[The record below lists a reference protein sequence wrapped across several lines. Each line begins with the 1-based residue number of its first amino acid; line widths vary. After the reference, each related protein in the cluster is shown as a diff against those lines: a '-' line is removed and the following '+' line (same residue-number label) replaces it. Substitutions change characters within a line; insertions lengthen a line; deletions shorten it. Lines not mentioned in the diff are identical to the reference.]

1 MQKVILIR
9 FGELFLKGKNKHI
22 FEKMLLNNIR
32 ERLVDFS
39 VVVEKIGGRYVVS
52 GYKEEDEAKLI
63 KTIQKVFGIHSLSP
77 AVAIETSIENI
88 KNYVSSIKLSAKTF
102 RVTVNRADKTFPYNS
117 TQFSAIVGGYVLA
130 NNDIEVDLYE
140 PETTLF
146 VDIRERNTTY
156 IYFENVACER
166 GLPIGSSSKGLLLLS
181 GGIDSPVAGY
191 MMAKRGM
198 PIDAVHFHSY
208 PYTSE
213 LAKQKVI
220 KLASILSDYV
230 GRFKLYVV
238 SFTKIQEEINRH
250 CKPEYM
256 ITIMRRFMMR
266 ISELI
271 AEKYGCKAIITGES
285 LGQVA
290 SQTVESI
297 TVTNLGAK
305 EMPILRPL
313 IAMDKEDITDIS
325 RKINA
330 FETSI
335 LPYEDCCTVFL
346 PKHPLIKPRLDKVEI
361 EEKKLDFDGLVQ
373 KAIDELEIIE
383 IPNNS
388 L

>member
-1 MQKVILIR
+1 MKKVILIR
-9 FGELFLKGKNKHI
+9 FGELFLKGKNKHV
-22 FEKMLLNNIR
+22 FEKMLLNNIK
-32 ERLVDFS
+32 ERLVDYS
-39 VVVEKIGGRYVVS
+39 LSVEKIGGRYVVS
-52 GYKEEDEAKLI
+52 GYNESDENKI
-63 KTIQKVFGIHSLSP
+63 IGIIQKVFGIHSLSP
-77 AVAIETSIENI
+77 AVALETSIENI
-88 KNYVSSIKLSAKTF
+88 KNYVSSLKFTEKTF

-117 TQFSAIVGGYVLA
+117 TEFSAKVGGYVLA

-156 IYFENVACER
+156 IYFKNISCER

-191 MMAKRGM
+191 LMAKRGM
-198 PIDAVHFHSY
+198 PIDAIHFHSY

-220 KLASILSDYV
+220 KLANILSDYV
-230 GRFKLYVV
+230 GKFKLYVV

-266 ISELI
+266 ISEII
-271 AEKYGCKAIITGES
+271 AKNNGCKGIITGES

-297 TVTNLGAK
+297 TVSNLGAK
-305 EMPILRPL
+305 EVPILRPL
-313 IAMDKEDITDIS
+313 IAMDKEDITEIS

-330 FETSI
+330 FNTSI

-346 PKHPLIKPRLDKVEI
+346 PKHPLIKPRLDKVI
-361 EEKKLDFDGLVQ
+361 LEEKKLDIDALINE
-373 KAIDELEIIE
+373 AINELEIIE
-383 IPNNS
+383 IPCDIN
-388 L
+388 